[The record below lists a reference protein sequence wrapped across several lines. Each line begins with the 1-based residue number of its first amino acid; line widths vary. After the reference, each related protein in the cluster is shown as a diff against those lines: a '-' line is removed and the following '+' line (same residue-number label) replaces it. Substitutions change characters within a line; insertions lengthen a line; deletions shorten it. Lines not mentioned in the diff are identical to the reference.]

1 MAITTYTVK
10 RGDTLWGICGTY
22 GSSISGSTR
31 NEKINTL
38 VSLNSI
44 KNRNLIYVGQV
55 LKLSGG
61 SSSGSSGSSGGGG
74 GSTPAPKPTYQTQ
87 PVVNVV
93 ALQASNNT
101 TSKNRSVYAE
111 WTFSRP
117 YTENFTYRW
126 YEYKYGKWVI
136 GTVGNTSGSN
146 DSYCFCEYSA
156 SAEATKVKF
165 EVLPNSSKY
174 KDSNNNDVPYWTGGK
189 WSVAKEYDFSNN
201 PPLSPGAPTVKIDDL
216 TMTMSFSNIKAAEL
230 DAVSVRFNIV
240 KDNSASIHTSNPIT
254 INTTANHVSYQYT
267 VEPGSVYTV
276 RAQSVNSK
284 GTASAWSDF
293 SSEVSTK
300 PSAPN
305 SITSYRRNKRT
316 DGSISA
322 YLEWTAVSNA
332 TKYTVEYST
341 VKADFDN
348 GSGNIKSVSTEDKR
362 TSIEITDIDN
372 GHDYFFRVRAVNS
385 YGTSD
390 PTDSVT
396 IPIGTPPAAPTTWS
410 SASSA
415 FVGESLELNWT
426 HNPTDNSKQSY
437 AELSIKIGND
447 DWCSFIFENTTN
459 DTTGEKEDKSDF
471 TYGVSIS
478 YKGQLR
484 VLLNTSHA
492 KLKNAKIQWKVR
504 TAGVTDEFSNT
515 AWSVERTVYI
525 YEKPVLN
532 LSMTNDLAGS
542 GALITTLTSFPF
554 YIRGYVSLSSYEYQK
569 PVGYHLRVA
578 AGSGYETVDDT
589 GKNRI
594 VNKGDDV
601 YSKYFDTSETLV
613 VEMSANNIDL
623 ETGISYTVYCTVN
636 MNNGLTIEQSHQF
649 TVNWK
654 DLSYKIDADITV
666 DKKSFTAIISPY
678 CVNSDGQLIEDLS
691 LAVYRREYDGSF
703 TEIATNIPNN
713 KTSVT
718 DPHPSLDYAR
728 YRLVA
733 KDMHTGAISFYDM
746 PGYKVDGGAVIIQ
759 WDEAWNPFDTT
770 DVIEMDVPDWSGS
783 MLLLPYNIDTDDKR
797 QTEVKLIEYAGRKH
811 PVSYY
816 GTQLG
821 ETSNWNVE
829 IDREDSETIYA
840 LRRLSIWAGDA
851 YVREPSGLGYWA
863 NVKVSFSTTHRELT
877 IPVSLDITR
886 VEGGM

>member
-1 MAITTYTVK
+1 M
-10 RGDTLWGICGTY
+10 
-22 GSSISGSTR
+22 
-31 NEKINTL
+31 
-38 VSLNSI
+38 
-44 KNRNLIYVGQV
+44 
-55 LKLSGG
+55 
-61 SSSGSSGSSGGGG
+61 
-74 GSTPAPKPTYQTQ
+74 
-87 PVVNVV
+87 
-93 ALQASNNT
+93 
-101 TSKNRSVYAE
+101 
-111 WTFSRP
+111 
-117 YTENFTYRW
+117 
-126 YEYKYGKWVI
+126 
-136 GTVGNTSGSN
+136 
-146 DSYCFCEYSA
+146 
-156 SAEATKVKF
+156 
-165 EVLPNSSKY
+165 
-174 KDSNNNDVPYWTGGK
+174 
-189 WSVAKEYDFSNN
+189 
-201 PPLSPGAPTVKIDDL
+201 
-216 TMTMSFSNIKAAEL
+216 
-230 DAVSVRFNIV
+230 
-240 KDNSASIHTSNPIT
+240 
-254 INTTANHVSYQYT
+254 
-267 VEPGSVYTV
+267 
-276 RAQSVNSK
+276 
-284 GTASAWSDF
+284 
-293 SSEVSTK
+293 
-300 PSAPN
+300 
-305 SITSYRRNKRT
+305 
-316 DGSISA
+316 
-322 YLEWTAVSNA
+322 
-332 TKYTVEYST
+332 
-341 VKADFDN
+341 
-348 GSGNIKSVSTEDKR
+348 
-362 TSIEITDIDN
+362 
-372 GHDYFFRVRAVNS
+372 
-385 YGTSD
+385 
-390 PTDSVT
+390 
-396 IPIGTPPAAPTTWS
+396 
-410 SASSA
+410 
-415 FVGESLELNWT
+415 ELNWI
-426 HNPTDNSKQSY
+426 HNPTDNSKQSH

-447 DWCSFIFENTTN
+447 DWRSFIFENTTN
-459 DTTGEKEDKSDF
+459 DTTGEKEDKSKF
-471 TYGVSIS
+471 TYGTSVS

-484 VLLNTSHA
+484 VSLNTSHA
-492 KLKNAKIQWKVR
+492 KFKNAKIQWKVR

-515 AWSVERTVYI
+515 AWSVERTIYI
-525 YEKPVLN
+525 YEKPTLN
-532 LSMTNDLAGS
+532 LSMTSDLAG
-542 GALITTLTSFPF
+542 GTLITMLTSFPF

-666 DKKSFTAIISPY
+666 DKKTFTAIISPY

-770 DVIEMDVPDWSGS
+770 DAVEMDIPDWSGS

>member
-22 GSSISGSTR
+22 GSSISGSNR

-61 SSSGSSGSSGGGG
+61 SSSGSSGSSGGGW
-74 GSTPAPKPTYQTQ
+74 STPAPSPTYPTQ
-87 PVVNVV
+87 AVVNVL
-93 ALQASNNT
+93 ALQAANETS
-101 TSKNRSVYAE
+101 SKNRAVYAS
-111 WTFSRP
+111 WTFNRP
-117 YTENFTYRW
+117 NTANFMYRW
-126 YEYKYGKWVI
+126 WEYKHGKWI
-136 GTVGNTSGSN
+136 ITNEGTTK
-146 DSYCFCEYSA
+146 SYEDAYCYGEYTA
-156 SAEATKVKF
+156 SSDATKVSI
-165 EVLPNSSKY
+165 EVKPVPATY
-174 KDSNNNDVPYWTGGK
+174 KDSNGNDVPYWSGAQ
-189 WSVAKEYDFSNN
+189 WSGYKVYEFSNN
-201 PPLSPGAPTVKIDDL
+201 PPLTPSVPSVKIDDL
-216 TMTMSFSNIKAAEL
+216 TLTISISNIKVDTI
-230 DAVSVRFNIV
+230 DADRIKFNIV
-240 KDNSASIHTSNPIT
+240 KDNTSSIHTSSPIN
-254 INTTANHVSYQYT
+254 INKETNYVSYQYK
-267 VEPGSVYTV
+267 VEPGSTYTV
-276 RAQSVNSK
+276 RACSVNSK
-284 GTASAWSDF
+284 NAVSAWSDF
-293 SSEVSTK
+293 SNEVGTK
-300 PSAPN
+300 PSP
-305 SITSYRRNKRT
+305 SSGITSYRRNKRT
-316 DGSISA
+316 DGTISA
-322 YLEWTAVSNA
+322 YLEWAAVSNA

-447 DWCSFIFENTTN
+447 DWCSFVFENTTN
-459 DTTGEKEDKSDF
+459 DTTGEKEDKSEF
-471 TYGVSIS
+471 TYGVSVS

-542 GALITTLTSFPF
+542 GALITTLISFPF

-649 TVNWK
+649 TVNWN

-666 DKKSFTAIISPY
+666 DKKTFTAIISPY

-770 DVIEMDVPDWSGS
+770 DAVEMDIPDWSGS